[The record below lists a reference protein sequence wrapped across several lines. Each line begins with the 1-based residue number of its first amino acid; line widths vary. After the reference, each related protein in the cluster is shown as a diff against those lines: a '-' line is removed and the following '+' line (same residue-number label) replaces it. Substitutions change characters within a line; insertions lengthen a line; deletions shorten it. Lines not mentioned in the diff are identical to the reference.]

1 MFIQKLGKCIYSER
15 YIYLPCLFDSCLV
28 LLLRLCL
35 CVCSVVSDCF
45 KPVDCSLPGSSVH
58 GIFQAS
64 LLEWV
69 AISFSRNLPTQGSN
83 PHFLALT
90 RRFFTHWATLSIL
103 FFFKILDIQF
113 TPSAYLLSVCY
124 MLGIVVSA
132 VFSSVA
138 QSCPH
143 LWDTMDCPRQLPC
156 PSPIPGIYSN
166 SCPSSCWCHPIILP
180 SSVPFSSCLQS
191 LPASGSFQ
199 MSQFFA

>member
-124 MLGIVVSA
+124 MLGIVVT
-132 VFSSVA
+132 
-138 QSCPH
+138 H
-143 LWDTMDCPRQLPC
+143 H
-156 PSPIPGIYSN
+156 
-166 SCPSSCWCHPIILP
+166 SSCIALMFNRWGEGNTGRSQSQNLNLGRPVLEI
-180 SSVPFSSCLQS
+180 SSRKLEIPREHFMQRW
-191 LPASGSFQ
+191 AR
-199 MSQFFA
+199 